1 MSDTPYDHV
10 PHPWIE
16 GRKAK
21 AEQVRSFND
30 RVASLVTRAVGSMWC
45 AYAFCL
51 LALIG
56 LPSALT
62 SGPLA
67 IVQWISQTFLQLVLL
82 SIILVGQRVLSAA
95 GEDRAECTYKD
106 AESILAE
113 CLELQKHLAA
123 QDRQMGALLA
133 QAALVLGQRGQAAP
147 AET

>member
-1 MSDTPYDHV
+1 M
-10 PHPWIE
+10 
-16 GRKAK
+16 
-21 AEQVRSFND
+21 
-30 RVASLVTRAVGSMWC
+30 
-45 AYAFCL
+45 
-51 LALIG
+51 
-56 LPSALT
+56 
-62 SGPLA
+62 
-67 IVQWISQTFLQLVLL
+67 
-82 SIILVGQRVLSAA
+82 LSAA

>member
-1 MSDTPYDHV
+1 MSEERPAYEHR

-16 GRKAK
+16 ARKAR
-21 AEQVRSFND
+21 AERVRGFND
-30 RVASLVTRAVGSMWC
+30 RVASFVTQAVGSMFC

-67 IVQWISQTFLQLVLL
+67 IVQWVSQTFLQLVLL

-95 GEDRAECTYKD
+95 GEERAESTYKD

-123 QDRQMGALLA
+123 QDALLGA
-133 QAALVLGQRGQAAP
+133 RLGDIG
-147 AET
+147 EK